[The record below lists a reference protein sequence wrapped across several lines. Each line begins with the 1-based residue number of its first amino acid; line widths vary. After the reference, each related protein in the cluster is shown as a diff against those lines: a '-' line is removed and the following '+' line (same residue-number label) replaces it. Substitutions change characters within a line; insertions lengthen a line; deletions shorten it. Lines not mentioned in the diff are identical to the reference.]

1 MFYQFQEDRE
11 ADTHVYKELLYFRT
25 KDLSLKTVKYLSL
38 IARNRQR
45 QALQNQEVSP
55 FLS

>member
-11 ADTHVYKELLYFRT
+11 ADNHVYKELLYFRT
-25 KDLSLKTVKYLSL
+25 KGLSLKTVKYLSL

>member
-1 MFYQFQEDRE
+1 MSCLFPEARE
-11 ADTHVYKELLYFRT
+11 GDNHVYKELPCFGT
-25 KDLSLKTVKYLSL
+25 KDLILKTVKYLSL